1 MILFYSQTRSMQKF
15 SIFAASK
22 TLFLTV
28 FCVCKTFSFATVK
41 NRRFFT
47 CPEHSMFE
55 GLKNKLSLFPDLENI
70 FELNDGNSSRDV
82 KVESYP
88 CTCRG
93 PDQPMNII
101 L

>member
-1 MILFYSQTRSMQKF
+1 LSTSSKKIYSRKISSKEADNDF
-15 SIFAASK
+15 IFI
-22 TLFLTV
+22 
-28 FCVCKTFSFATVK
+28 
-41 NRRFFT
+41 
-47 CPEHSMFE
+47 
-55 GLKNKLSLFPDLENI
+55 LKNKLSLFPDLENI